1 MLKGVEF
8 GSLGSNTIANR
19 YSQLVEFVSAVT
31 EDGDMPIITL
41 FSEAIH
47 PNNLV
52 IMITCMRMPPAVC
65 IHAYIL
71 YIYIFY
77 SSEYF

>member
-52 IMITCMRMPPAVC
+52 IMITYMRTPLAVC
-65 IHAYIL
+65 VHMYIC
-71 YIYIFY
+71 IFY
-77 SSEYF
+77 SSKYF